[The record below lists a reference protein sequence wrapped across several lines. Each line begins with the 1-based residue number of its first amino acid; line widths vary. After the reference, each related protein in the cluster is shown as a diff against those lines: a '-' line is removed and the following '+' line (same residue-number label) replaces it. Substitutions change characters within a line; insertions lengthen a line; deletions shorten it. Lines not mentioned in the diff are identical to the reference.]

1 METGPHTRGPSAI
14 RPSGQAWYS
23 HRTGARRGRPDVRYA
38 KLDMEANGC
47 VLHSGHHKILCPW
60 ATRGR
65 YQWWRPEGYLSQ
77 VHTQLAGFCRVPGNY
92 ARAVSRH
99 PRPHR
104 RSIWPPC
111 RRHVD
116 LAVLR
121 FGSGRITAHSESG
134 RMQLGPGDRFREV
147 CNLRSGR
154 ITGRLKATVSGRKP
168 NLA

>member
-77 VHTQLAGFCRVPGNY
+77 AHTQVEANGAEMKYAVVFEKAANNWCAYVPDLPGC
-92 ARAVSRH
+92 VTTGQTPQH
-99 PRPHR
+99 TR
-104 RSIWPPC
+104 RMIEEAIEFHIEGLRLRGEPVPEPSAI
-111 RRHVD
+111 VD
-116 LAVLR
+116 NV
-121 FGSGRITAHSESG
+121 
-134 RMQLGPGDRFREV
+134 EV
-147 CNLRSGR
+147 Q
-154 ITGRLKATVSGRKP
+154 A
-168 NLA
+168 A